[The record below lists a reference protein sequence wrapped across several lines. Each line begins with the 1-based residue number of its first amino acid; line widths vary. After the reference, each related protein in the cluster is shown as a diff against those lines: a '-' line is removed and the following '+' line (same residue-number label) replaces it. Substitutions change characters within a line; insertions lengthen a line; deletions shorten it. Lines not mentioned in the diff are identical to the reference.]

1 MFEKIL
7 TRIFVRD
14 KLLTERGMSMDI
26 LKSKTTIILIIMILG
41 VSYVGGVTNSLE
53 NTNSDVENVS
63 INA

>member
-1 MFEKIL
+1 
-7 TRIFVRD
+7 
-14 KLLTERGMSMDI
+14 MDI